1 MIRANTYSYESNMLE
16 IMSLYAV
23 RRTERL
29 TEKEVFIGTILGR
42 SGAGSRY
49 QREQSDYMKT
59 RFNRD
64 LRDIKSWMENHTA
77 DSEADGFMTLAA
89 ACLDIAVRETSRFNV
104 NLQSFGWFAA
114 GLCVPE
120 IMKEREGGL
129 LGVQ

>member
-1 MIRANTYSYESNMLE
+1 MLE

-29 TEKEVFIGTILGR
+29 TEKEVFIGTIMGR
-42 SGAGSRY
+42 SGAGSKY
-49 QREQSDYMKT
+49 QREQSDYMRA

-64 LRDIKSWMENHTA
+64 LRDIKSWMKHYTA
-77 DSEADGFMTLAA
+77 AGDGDEFMSLAA
-89 ACLDIAVRETSRFNV
+89 SCLDVAVKETSKFHV
-104 NLQSFGWFAA
+104 NLRSFGWFAA

-120 IMKEREGGL
+120 IMKDREGTF